1 MLYFKKNKEEITVAD
16 RTFGWVQ
23 EAYTLGNLKNVVSV
37 FVPGSEINRL
47 LCMDKIPRLITE
59 KDGRDIFISELSEE
73 IICIPYTHL
82 KGKGTPTGY
91 TRSNAPCSGIIQA
104 VLPGQRK
111 EYQSDWPAD
120 SFLRWAVSVGFLE
133 YSRSKDVC
141 CISELGQKYAMSLE
155 GSEEEAQVLKTAFL
169 SYPPVCRVMTLL
181 GEEEHLTKFEIG
193 ARLGFIGEA
202 GFTSIPQYM
211 ILEGLLEAETK
222 EDRTK
227 LLQDTEGTSDKYV
240 RTICSWLMQMGWI
253 SKVPKEVT
261 SNAYGNVSSATI
273 PQSYKLTLKGRTVLK
288 HTTGV
293 SRFAKIP
300 KRVMWDMLATKV
312 ADREYLRNRRTHII
326 KYLEGSYR
334 SPMQIKEYLKNKGLK
349 EETETILD
357 DIRSFENIGLQVKK
371 SGDSYRIMDEI
382 LGLDL
387 PAEGECNLPVK
398 SEVSVFKDYLRTH
411 LAHVDHRYLILVDL
425 GFDGSSDRDYEMKT
439 AELLTAELGFKGA
452 RLGDTRKP
460 DVCVYHGN
468 HGLIIDNKAYGKGYS
483 LPIKQADEINRYIEE
498 NKERNQLL
506 NPNQWWNIFES
517 SVTHFRFA
525 FISGSFTGGFKDR
538 INLISM
544 RSGICGAAINSV
556 NLLLMAE
563 ELKSGRLGYEEW
575 FEYFDCNDEISFPL
589 DLI

>member
-1 MLYFKKNKEEITVAD
+1 MAD

-37 FVPGSEINRL
+37 FVPGSRINRL
-47 LCMDKIPRLITE
+47 LCTDKIPRLISE
-59 KDGRDIFISELSEE
+59 KDGRDDFIRELSEE
-73 IICIPYTHL
+73 TICIPYTHL
-82 KGKGTPTGY
+82 KGKGTPSGF

-120 SFLRWAVSVGFLE
+120 SFLRWAVSVGFLS
-133 YSRSKDVC
+133 YSRTQDACS
-141 CISELGQKYAMSLE
+141 ITELGHQYALALE
-155 GSEEEAQVLKTAFL
+155 GSEEEAEVLKTAFL
-169 SYPPVCRVMTLL
+169 SYPPVCRVMSLL

-222 EDRTK
+222 EEKTK

-240 RTICSWLMQMGWI
+240 RTICSWLIQVGWI
-253 SKVPKEVT
+253 SKAAKEVIT
-261 SNAYGNVSSATI
+261 GTGSKSSSAMI
-273 PQSYKLTLKGRTVLK
+273 PQSYKLTLKGRTVIK
-288 HTTGV
+288 HITGV
-293 SRFAKIP
+293 SRFARIP

-312 ADREYLRNRRTHII
+312 ADRDYLRNRRTYII

-334 SPMQIKEYLKNKGLK
+334 SPVQVKEYLESKGLK
-349 EETETILD
+349 EEIETILD

-371 SGDSYRIMDEI
+371 SGDTYRIMDEI
-382 LGLDL
+382 VGLEL
-387 PAEGECNLPVK
+387 PEDGEFMLPVK

-411 LAHVDHRYLILVDL
+411 LTHVDHRYLILVDL

-439 AELLTAELGFKGA
+439 AELFTAELGFMGA

-460 DVCVYHGN
+460 DVCVYHGAN
-468 HGLIIDNKAYGKGYS
+468 GLIIDNKAYGKGYS
-483 LPIKQADEINRYIEE
+483 LPIKQADEIYRYIEE
-498 NKERNQLL
+498 NKERDARL
-506 NPNQWWNIFES
+506 NPNQWWKVFDE

-538 INLISM
+538 IELISM
-544 RSGICGAAINSV
+544 RSGICGAAVNSV

-563 ELKSGRLGYEEW
+563 ELKSGRLDYEEW
-575 FEYFDCNDEISFPL
+575 FQYFDCNDEISFPVTL
-589 DLI
+589 T